1 MTHLQL
7 RLVSPDQALPVAIKK
22 PLAVA
27 LGKIDTTPVQALL
40 CASETLH
47 VKYLQHKCSG
57 LNTKPAHASEGFLSC
72 RKR

>member
-1 MTHLQL
+1 MTHLQVW
-7 RLVSPDQALPVAIKK
+7 LVSPDRALPVAISLGLK

-27 LGKIDTTPVQALL
+27 LGKINTMPLL

-47 VKYLQHKCSG
+47 VNYLQHKCRN
-57 LNTKPAHASEGFLSC
+57 LNSTPARASERFLSC